1 MKRAGVIVAI
11 LNLFGKKDSSMD
23 LTKASPYRLT
33 SEWVPYKIYSGR
45 KSSASLYVRV
55 RNMTNEVL
63 LTSLV
68 LELPQQLSFD
78 DVGMAKQ
85 HEEHLGELKPG
96 EEREARVDVHGGLNA
111 DTGDYTVTLTA
122 IAHYRDYG
130 HVINA
135 VKKRTTVSVV

>member
-1 MKRAGVIVAI
+1 MAI
-11 LNLFGKKDSSMD
+11 LNLFGKKDSSTD

-45 KSSASLYVRV
+45 KSSASLYVRIK
-55 RNMTNEVL
+55 NITNEVL

-68 LELPQQLSFD
+68 MELPQQLSFD
-78 DVGMAKQ
+78 EVGMSKQ
-85 HEEHLGELKPG
+85 QEEHLGELKPG
-96 EEREARVDVHGGLNA
+96 DEREARVDVYGGLNA
-111 DTGDYTVTLTA
+111 DAGEYTVTLTA

-135 VKKRTTVSVV
+135 VKKRTTLSVV